1 MVTTAERLTYATAQA
16 ARVAFYGAHYLVARV
31 IARDAFAEI
40 DLERHSFP
48 SLAATLRGMRLLF
61 EKDLANAE
69 AGLYPLPIDFAQ
81 ELRRARGSLQ
91 YLADIPR
98 VAARRRR
105 NGRNELRE
113 AAGGLPRYYRQNFH
127 YQTDGYLS
135 ANSARLYDF
144 QVEALFSGTA
154 DAMRRR
160 AWVPVARFLEGRD
173 HKRTVLLD
181 IGAGTGGFLS
191 FMKTAAPDLKLI
203 ALDLSEPYLE
213 RAKKRLAK
221 WHNVRFLAAA
231 AEKIP
236 VDAASV
242 DAAISIYLFH
252 ELPPSVRIR
261 AAREI
266 ARVLKPRGIFVLAE
280 TIQYGDLPDCDG
292 LIATFP
298 GLLHEP
304 YYESFARQDLATLF
318 APAGLKLIETDIAYL
333 TKISV
338 FRKERKSIGTQGR
351 RSTRARVGK
360 NKARQE

>member
-1 MVTTAERLTYATAQA
+1 MVTAAEKLTYAAAQA

-31 IARDAFAEI
+31 VAHDAFAAI
-40 DLERHSFP
+40 DLDRHSFP
-48 SLAATLRGMRLLF
+48 SLAATLKGMRVLF

-69 AGLYPLPIDFAQ
+69 SGLYPLPLDFAQ
-81 ELRRARGSLQ
+81 ELRRARSSLR

-105 NGRNELRE
+105 NGHDELTE
-113 AAGGLPRYYRQNFH
+113 KAGELPRYYRQNFH

-135 ANSARLYDF
+135 TNSAKLYDF

-160 AWVPVARFLEGRD
+160 SFVPVARFLDGRSQ
-173 HKRTVLLD
+173 KRTVLLD
-181 IGAGTGGFLS
+181 IGAGTGEFLS
-191 FMKTAAPDLKLI
+191 FVKTAVPDLKLI
-203 ALDLSEPYLE
+203 ALDLSKPYLE
-213 RAKKRLAK
+213 RARKRLAK
-221 WHNVRFLAAA
+221 WRDVKFLAAA

-236 VDAASV
+236 LGPSSV
-242 DAAISIYLFH
+242 DAAVSIYLFH
-252 ELPPSVRIR
+252 ELPPSVRSKV
-261 AAREI
+261 AREI
-266 ARVLKPRGIFVLAE
+266 GRVLKTDGIFVLAE

-304 YYESFARQDLATLF
+304 YYESFARQDLAALF
-318 APAGLKLIETDIAYL
+318 TPAGLTLVETDIAYL

-338 FRKERKSIGTQGR
+338 FRKTKKSTKRRKHL
-351 RSTRARVGK
+351 K
-360 NKARQE
+360 